1 MRVLAL
7 LLLLV
12 TSSIATAQVYRW
24 VDEKGTVHYSNGT
37 PPPGANA
44 TKLDIDAKAG
54 SPSADSK
61 DCYTIRCQGERLEQ
75 RMAREQDAEARRAAQ
90 RPAAPPPPRGLSFSS
105 YISLQRGMTEAEL
118 LGYAGPPDLQFRDRH
133 VVTYSYLPTHVDPFT
148 TVVTVV
154 SGRISE
160 IERIRKF

>member
-1 MRVLAL
+1 MTRAIVL
-7 LLLLV
+7 LLLTL
-12 TSSIATAQVYRW
+12 SAAHAQVYRW

-37 PPPGANA
+37 PPPGAKA
-44 TKLDIDAKAG
+44 KLLDIDSKPGAP
-54 SPSADSK
+54 SPDSK

-75 RMAREQDAEARRAAQ
+75 RIAREQEAEARRAAQ
-90 RPAAPPPPRGLSFSS
+90 RPPAPPPPRGMSFTT
-105 YISLQRGMTEAEL
+105 YISLQRGMTEAEM

-133 VVTYSYLPTHVDPFT
+133 IVTYSYLPTHVDPFT
-148 TVVTVV
+148 TVVTLI

>member
-1 MRVLAL
+1 MRIGLFL
-7 LLLLV
+7 LLAV
-12 TSSIATAQVYRW
+12 SCAAQAQVYRW
-24 VDEKGTVHYSNGT
+24 VDEKGTVHYSNAT
-37 PPPGANA
+37 PPPGAKA
-44 TKLDIDAKAG
+44 SKLDIDAKPAT
-54 SPSADSK
+54 PSADSK

-75 RMAREQDAEARRAAQ
+75 RMAREQEAEARRAAQ
-90 RPAAPPPPRGLSFSS
+90 RPPAPPPPRGMSFST
-105 YISLQRGMTEAEL
+105 YLSLQRGMTEAEM

-148 TVVTVV
+148 TVVTLI